1 MNYLEIF
8 FIGLVLA
15 VDATVYSFS
24 YGLIL
29 REKRFLSALQLA
41 LTVGFYQG
49 AMPLIGYM
57 AGNAVHSTIAIW
69 DHWIVLAVF
78 LWLGFSIIRGAWKK
92 GDERDS
98 PQETPLS
105 FAALMFIGI
114 ATSIDALAVGACM
127 ALGDIGGT
135 DLSPAGIVLAAVCI
149 GFITFCCS
157 EAAFHLARPFHH
169 LPTRWLETASGLL
182 LIALGVQK
190 VITDVAV

>member
-8 FIGLVLA
+8 FIGFILA

-29 REKRFLSALQLA
+29 REKRFLSALRLA
-41 LTVGFYQG
+41 LAVGFYQA
-49 AMPLIGYM
+49 AMPLIGYV
-57 AGNAVHSTIAIW
+57 AGNAVHSTIAMW

-78 LWLGFSIIRGAWKK
+78 LWLGFSIIHGAWKK
-92 GDERDS
+92 KDEGDP
-98 PQETPLS
+98 PQEIPLS

-127 ALGDIGGT
+127 ALGDIGGA
-135 DLSPAGIVLAAVCI
+135 DLSPAGIVLAATCI
-149 GFITFCCS
+149 GVITFCCS
-157 EAAFHLARPFHH
+157 EAAFHLARPFHR
-169 LPTRWLETASGLL
+169 LPTRWIETASGLL